1 MSNTK
6 SKMGSKRLGILLT
19 AATVWAASA
28 QAAPSGKK
36 APTPRDV
43 EVDTVKEAYW
53 NRTSEGDIEV
63 VQNRQYSKKHRLSL
77 LAGAATVSADPFLSV
92 SSVGGAMSFHF
103 TEAFALSAIYKKFMV
118 ANSSYLD
125 ELQSG
130 LITGTASTANTNRPN
145 AFYGTEIEWS
155 PLYGKISLSGAT
167 IVHYDA
173 HFLLGVGYTDTE
185 SGRYFTPNVGFG
197 PQFYLADRVALR
209 IDYRLAVY
217 KETIP
222 ERVLLSRPNA
232 GERTNYSH
240 QVAVGVE
247 VFL

>member
-1 MSNTK
+1 MSTLNAKTF
-6 SKMGSKRLGILLT
+6 GLLLT
-19 AATVWAASA
+19 AATVCAASV

-77 LAGAATVSADPFLSV
+77 LAGASTVSADPFLSV
-92 SSVGGAMSFHF
+92 QSVGGAMSFHF
-103 TEAFALSAIYKKFMV
+103 TEAFAVSAIYKKFLV
-118 ANSSYLD
+118 GNSSYLD

-130 LITGTASTANTNRPN
+130 LVTGTPSTANTNKPN
-145 AFYGTEIEWS
+145 AYYGSEIEWS
-155 PLYGKISLSGAT
+155 PLYGKISLSGSS

-173 HFLLGVGYTDTE
+173 HFLLGLGVTDTE
-185 SGRYFTPNVGFG
+185 SGKYLTPNIGFG
-197 PQFYLADRVALR
+197 PQFYLSSRVALR
-209 IDYRLAVY
+209 LDYRFAMY

-222 ERVLLSRPNA
+222 ERVLLTRPNA

-240 QVAVGVE
+240 QVALGVE